1 LEQSYLA
8 IPVNREE
15 SDLGMGNDR
24 Q

>member
-8 IPVNREE
+8 IPVNGEE